1 MIILTKLGG
10 GRLMINEELI
20 ETVVQTPDTIVN
32 MSTGH
37 SFIVS
42 ESLDEIMQ
50 CVIDFRRSCR
60 RRTRPHRAENNEE

>member
-10 GRLMINEELI
+10 GRIMINEGLI
-20 ETVVQTPDTIVN
+20 ESVVQTPDTIVN

-37 SFIVS
+37 SFIVC

-50 CVIDFRRSCR
+50 CVVDFRRSCR
-60 RRTRPHRAENNEE
+60 RRIRPRRTENSEE

>member
-20 ETVVQTPDTIVN
+20 ESVVQTPDTIVN

-42 ESLDEIMQ
+42 ESLDEIMRS
-50 CVIDFRRSCR
+50 VIDFRRSCR
-60 RRTRPHRAENNEE
+60 KRTRPLRTENDEE